1 MITQER
7 LDQLAEVYNL
17 KPLEE
22 VFQEE
27 LMSDL
32 FRDMLE
38 CVAAWEAKENCELL
52 GTTIV
57 LWAAFDKPFVE
68 LRHRA
73 KKKETFEALCEMQ
86 QVEPEVSRTLINFT
100 KCMGLRAGNVL
111 AHLIL
116 MFYNGRKGE

>member
-7 LDQLAEVYNL
+7 LEQLGETYHM

-27 LMSDL
+27 IMSDL
-32 FRDMLE
+32 FRYMLE
-38 CVAAWEAKENCELL
+38 CMATRESREDCELL

-73 KKKETFEALCEMQ
+73 KKEETFEALCEMQ
-86 QVEPEVSRTLINFT
+86 QAEPEVAKTLINFT
-100 KCMGLRAGNVL
+100 KCMGLRAGNTL

-116 MFYNGRKGE
+116 MFYNSRKG

>member
-1 MITQER
+1 MITQDR
-7 LDQLAEVYNL
+7 LDQLAEVYHL

-32 FRDMLE
+32 FRYMLE
-38 CVAAWEAKENCELL
+38 CIVAREAKEERELL

-73 KKKETFEALCEMQ
+73 KKEETFKALCELQ
-86 QVEPEVSRTLINFT
+86 QAEPEVSKTLINFT
-100 KCMGLRAGNVL
+100 KCVGLRAGNVL
-111 AHLIL
+111 AHFIL
-116 MFYNGRKGE
+116 MFYNGRKG